1 MWRLIGA
8 VIALIVLVVAGF
20 VGYRTSTFTAPPPP
34 ASVALPNTANYQLDV
49 DTAAQHLSEAVR
61 FNTVSL
67 VNPTDDHSNFQR
79 FQAWMITTYPAFHA
93 IAKRE
98 LINGLGLLYTWQGSD
113 AGQPPILLL
122 AHQDTVPAPPDTRSA
137 WRVDP
142 FAGEIRDGAVWGRGA
157 IDDKASL
164 VALLEAAD
172 LLARSGKQPK
182 RTIMLAF
189 GFDEEIGGEGGA
201 RQIAAALQR
210 RGVHAWFV
218 LDEGLAAITAH
229 PLTGGPASLIGIAE
243 KGFATMRVRAVG
255 QPGHSSIPPRETAV
269 SLLAEAVTRIHGMPI
284 QRSLEG
290 GGPAMQMMRALAPHL
305 SFMNRMALANEW
317 LFAPLLRQ
325 KLASSAPA
333 QALLGTTV
341 APTVISGGSRANVL
355 PAEATALI
363 NFRIHPRDTAAR
375 LLASAR
381 AAVANLH
388 GVSVDWAEPPKDAS
402 VVSSTA
408 STSYALI
415 AALSHQVLPNAPVA
429 PGLVLG
435 GTDSREYSDVADNV
449 YRFQPLLLSNEEL
462 ESVHGVNER
471 LTLANLERMI
481 RFYAGLMEAGAMQ

>member
-8 VIALIVLVVAGF
+8 GFALVVLVLAGF

-34 ASVALPNTANYQLDV
+34 ASVALPNTGAYSIDAN
-49 DTAAQHLSEAVR
+49 TAAQHLSEAVR

-67 VNPTDDHSNFQR
+67 VNANDDRSNFER
-79 FQAWMITTYPAFHA
+79 FQAWMQTTYPAFHA
-93 IAKRE
+93 QAKRE

-113 AGQPPILLL
+113 AGQPPMLLL
-122 AHQDTVPAPPDTRSA
+122 AHQDTVPVPDDTRGQ
-137 WRVDP
+137 WQVDP
-142 FAGEIRDGAVWGRGA
+142 FAGVIRNNAVWGRGA
-157 IDDKASL
+157 IDDKGSL
-164 VALLEAAD
+164 VSILEAAD
-172 LLARSGKQPK
+172 LLARIGKRPK
-182 RTIMLAF
+182 RTIMMAF

-201 RQIAAALQR
+201 HQIAAELQR

-218 LDEGLAAITAH
+218 LDEGLAAITDH

-255 QPGHSSIPPRETAV
+255 QAGHSSIPPRETAV
-269 SLLAEAVTRIHGMPI
+269 SLLAQAVTRIHDMPI
-284 QRSLEG
+284 KRNIEG
-290 GGPAMQMMRALAPHL
+290 GGPAMAMMRALAPHL
-305 SFMNRMALANEW
+305 SLMNRMALSNEW
-317 LFAPLLRQ
+317 LFGPLLQRQ
-325 KLASSAPA
+325 LASSAPA

-363 NFRIHPRDTAAR
+363 NFRIHPRDTSAS

-388 GVSVDWAEPPKDAS
+388 GVTVDWAEPPKDAS
-402 VVSSTA
+402 VVSSTT
-408 STSYALI
+408 SSSYALI
-415 AALSHQVLPNAPVA
+415 AALSQQMLPNAPVA

-449 YRFQPLLLSNEEL
+449 YRFQPILLTNDEL
-462 ESVHGVNER
+462 ETVHGNNER
-471 LTLANLERMI
+471 LTIANLERMI